1 MQGHAYTAGTMS
13 PARSRVTAADRPGAA
28 SALVVAGLCLLAGA
42 LLWASADLVPAAQF
56 KDALARQ
63 DFTRLSRPGVDT
75 VANFLLHLLDPR
87 EFILWG
93 IALVAVA
100 LARERPRVAL
110 AVIAVMGL
118 APFTAETLKPLVA
131 HPHVELGALQIG
143 AASWPSGHATAAL
156 ALVLSAVL
164 VAPPRLRA
172 IVGFRRAV
180 RAGRRLLAAD
190 PRLAHAERRSRRLPR
205 RDVLGGARRGRVARR
220 RPPLA
225 AARQLVGPSAS
236 AACAPGSHS
245 GSAPPSADPPAR
257 AFAARLR
264 TNSRSDS
271 RFR

>member
-13 PARSRVTAADRPGAA
+13 PARSHATAADRPGAA

-42 LLWASADLVPAAQF
+42 LRWAIADLVPAAQF
-56 KDALARQ
+56 KDALALQ

-100 LARERPRVAL
+100 LARERARVAL

-172 IVGFRRAV
+172 IVAGFGGLFALGV
-180 RAGRRLLAAD
+180 GCSLLI
-190 PRLAHAERRSRRLPR
+190 LAWHMPS
-205 RDVLGGARRGRVARR
+205 DVLGGYLVATFWAALAVAALRAADRRWPPRV
-220 RPPLA
+220 
-225 AARQLVGPSAS
+225 SS
-236 AACAPGSHS
+236 
-245 GSAPPSADPPAR
+245 
-257 AFAARLR
+257 
-264 TNSRSDS
+264 
-271 RFR
+271 